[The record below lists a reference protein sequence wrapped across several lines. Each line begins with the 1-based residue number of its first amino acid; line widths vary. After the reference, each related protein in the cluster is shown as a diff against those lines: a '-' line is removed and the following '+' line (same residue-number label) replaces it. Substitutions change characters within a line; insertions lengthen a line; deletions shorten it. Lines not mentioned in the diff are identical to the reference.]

1 MAKRSRALVFRV
13 GVLLLALALVAAS
26 CGGDDTEES
35 APSDT
40 PQTTSTT
47 TPATTTAPTSTTTE
61 AAATTTSTT
70 TTTTTETTT
79 TTTLPPAG
87 LWEQV
92 AGGDDCMC
100 ADGSDYSFWVR
111 EADPKR
117 VVFYLEGGG
126 ACFTA
131 ATCSFTDGT
140 YSVTT
145 GESDDPTGAGG
156 IFDFSNPANPLAG
169 SSFVGAPYCTGDV
182 HIGNNVHQYSEDL
195 TVYHNGFAN
204 ASKALAELHSRFP
217 DATEVVVA
225 GSSAGSVA
233 APFFGGLVSDLYPDA
248 KVSVVADASGAY
260 PSDPAINA
268 FIGSLWGAFSVV
280 PDWPVNEGITPQ
292 EWGVPEMFIQAGLH
306 DPDIRFARF
315 DNAFDSTQLSFAEL
329 AGFDANNMDQLIR
342 NNEVYIEAEG
352 VTVSSYLAPGTDH
365 TILGSDTM
373 YTLEVQGVVFVD
385 WLTEYLA
392 ADEPIE
398 DVSCVDCGP

>member
-1 MAKRSRALVFRV
+1 MV
-13 GVLLLALALVAAS
+13 
-26 CGGDDTEES
+26 
-35 APSDT
+35 
-40 PQTTSTT
+40 
-47 TPATTTAPTSTTTE
+47 
-61 AAATTTSTT
+61 
-70 TTTTTETTT
+70 
-79 TTTLPPAG
+79 PAG
-87 LWEQV
+87 RWEQV
-92 AGGDDCMC
+92 AGGDECMC
-100 ADGSDYSFWVR
+100 ADGSEYSFWVR
-111 EADPKR
+111 EADPER

-126 ACFTA
+126 ACFSA
-131 ATCSFTDGT
+131 ASCSFTGGT

-182 HIGNNVHQYSEDL
+182 HIGNNVHQYSDDL
-195 TVYHNGFAN
+195 TVHHNGFVN
-204 ASKALAELHSRFP
+204 ASRALAELHARFP

-260 PSDPAINA
+260 PSNPVINA
-268 FIGSLWGAFSVV
+268 TISSLWGAFSVV

-315 DNAFDSTQLSFAEL
+315 DNAFDSTQLSFAQL
-329 AGFDANNMDQLIR
+329 AGFDASNMDQLIR
-342 NNEVYIEAEG
+342 DNETRIEAAG
-352 VTVSSYLAPGTDH
+352 VQVSSYLAPGEDH
-365 TILGSDTM
+365 TILGRDEM
-373 YTLEVQGVVFVD
+373 YSLGVEGVAFVD

-392 ADEPIE
+392 ADAPIA
-398 DVSCVDCGP
+398 DVSCVDCGPQL

>member
-1 MAKRSRALVFRV
+1 MA
-13 GVLLLALALVAAS
+13 
-26 CGGDDTEES
+26 
-35 APSDT
+35 
-40 PQTTSTT
+40 
-47 TPATTTAPTSTTTE
+47 
-61 AAATTTSTT
+61 
-70 TTTTTETTT
+70 
-79 TTTLPPAG
+79 PAG
-87 LWEQV
+87 PWEQV
-92 AGGDDCMC
+92 AGGDECMC

-111 EADPKR
+111 EADPER

-131 ATCSFTDGT
+131 ASCSFTDGT

-156 IFDFSNPANPLAG
+156 IFDFTNPANPLAG
-169 SSFVGAPYCTGDV
+169 SSFVAAPYCTGDV

-195 TVYHNGFAN
+195 TVHHNGFVN
-204 ASKALAELHSRFP
+204 ASRALAELHARFP

-260 PSDPAINA
+260 PSNPVINA
-268 FIGSLWGAFSVV
+268 TIGSLWGSFSVV
-280 PDWPVNEGITPQ
+280 PDWPVNEGLTPAD
-292 EWGVPEMFIQAGLH
+292 WGVPEMFIQAGLH

-329 AGFDANNMDQLIR
+329 AGFDASNMDQLIR
-342 NNEVYIEAEG
+342 DNEVRIEAAG
-352 VTVSSYLAPGTDH
+352 VPVSSYLAPGESH
-365 TILGSDTM
+365 TILGSNAM
-373 YTLEVQGVVFVD
+373 YSLEVEGVVFVD

-392 ADEPIE
+392 ANAPIE
-398 DVSCVDCGP
+398 DVACVECGLYLG

>member
-1 MAKRSRALVFRV
+1 MAKRGRALNFRA
-13 GVLLLALALVAAS
+13 GTLLLALGLVAAS
-26 CGGDDTEES
+26 CGDGAAEES
-35 APSDT
+35 EPADT
-40 PQTTSTT
+40 PETTYPTT
-47 TPATTTAPTSTTTE
+47 AATTDAPTATTTAAPTTTS
-61 AAATTTSTT
+61 AATTTSSTT
-70 TTTTTETTT
+70 TSSTTTS
-79 TTTLPPAG
+79 PPAG

-92 AGGDDCMC
+92 AGGDGCMC

-131 ATCSFTDGT
+131 ATCSFMDDD
-140 YSVTT
+140 YSATT

-156 IFDFSNPANPLAG
+156 VFDFSNPANPLAG

-182 HIGNNVHQYSEDL
+182 HIGNNVHQYSDDL

-204 ASKALAELHSRFP
+204 ASRALAELHSRFP
-217 DATEVVVA
+217 GATEIVVA

-233 APFFGGLVSDLYPDA
+233 APFFGGLASDLYPDA

-260 PSDPAINA
+260 PSNPVINVA
-268 FIGSLWGAFSVV
+268 IGSLWGAFSVV
-280 PDWPVNEGITPQ
+280 PDWPVNEGVTPA

-315 DNAFDSTQLSFAEL
+315 DNAFDSTQLRYAEL
-329 AGFDANNMDQLIR
+329 AGFDASNMDQLIR
-342 NNEVYIEAEG
+342 SNEARIEEAG
-352 VTVSSYLAPGTDH
+352 VTVSSYLAPGEGH

-373 YTLEVQGVVFVD
+373 YTLAVEGVVFVD

-392 ADEPIE
+392 ADEPIA
-398 DVSCVDCGP
+398 DVSCLDCSP

>member
-1 MAKRSRALVFRV
+1 MAKRARALKFRV
-13 GVLLLALALVAAS
+13 GILLLALGLVAAS
-26 CGGDDTEES
+26 CGGDDAEES
-35 APSDT
+35 EPADT
-40 PQTTSTT
+40 PETTSPT
-47 TPATTTAPTSTTTE
+47 TPATTGAPTTTSTAAPAT
-61 AAATTTSTT
+61 ASAATTTTSATT
-70 TTTTTETTT
+70 TTT

-92 AGGDDCMC
+92 SGGDDCRC

-111 EADPKR
+111 EADPER

-131 ATCSFTDGT
+131 ESCSFTDGT

-145 GESDDPTGAGG
+145 AESDNPTGAGG

-182 HIGNNVHQYSEDL
+182 HIGNSVQQYSEDL
-195 TVYHNGFAN
+195 TVHHNGFAN

-217 DATEVVVA
+217 DATEIVVA

-233 APFFGGLVSDLYPDA
+233 APFFGGLASDLYPGA

-260 PSDPAINA
+260 PSNPVINA
-268 FIGSLWGAFSVV
+268 TIGSLWGAFSVV
-280 PDWPVNEGITPQ
+280 PDWPVNEGITPA

-315 DNAFDSTQLSFAEL
+315 DNAFDSTQLGFAEL
-329 AGFDANNMDQLIR
+329 AGFDASNMDQLIR
-342 NNEVYIEAEG
+342 DNEAKIEEAG
-352 VTVSSYLAPGTDH
+352 VAVSSYLAPGADH

-373 YTLEVQGVVFVD
+373 YTLAVEGVAFID

-392 ADEPIE
+392 ADEPIA
-398 DVSCVDCGP
+398 DVSCVDCA